1 MGTQVRVE
9 VWHENE
15 TTASRAIAEVMAEMR
30 RIDAAMSPFKPGSL
44 LSRINR
50 DAGFEPV
57 VITSELLEI
66 IGRAQA
72 MSRLTKG
79 AFDITFASAGHLY
92 NYRHKRKPTDRQL
105 KQARQVIDYRLIQLD
120 PETKTIRF
128 TRKGVRIDLGGIAKG
143 YAVDRGIALLKQ
155 AGMTS
160 ALVSAGG
167 DSRILGDR
175 RGRPWMMGVRDPN
188 KPKAMVAILPIANE
202 AISTSG
208 DYERYFDEGGQR
220 YHHILNPRT
229 GTPVQGVQAVTVIGP
244 DAMTTDAWSTSLFVL
259 GVEAGLSLVN
269 QTPGLE
275 AIIID
280 ARDRLHAS
288 SGLQRLTTS
297 GAGKVQ

>member
-15 TTASRAIAEVMAEMR
+15 RAARRVIADVMTEMR

-50 DAGFEPV
+50 DAGHETV
-57 VITSELLEI
+57 VITNELLEI
-66 IGRAQA
+66 IERAQA
-72 MSRLTKG
+72 MSRLTEG

-92 NYRHKRKPTDRQL
+92 NYRHKRKPTDKQL

-120 PETKTIRF
+120 PGAKTIRF

-167 DSRILGDR
+167 DSRILGDK

-188 KPKAMVAILPIANE
+188 KQEAMVAVLPIANE

-280 ARDRLHAS
+280 ARDELHVS

-297 GAGKVQ
+297 GVGKVQ